1 MTVRLSYDSSGL
13 IEVEATTANDK
24 GGLVIKQNAP
34 GLTEAEI
41 AKRLKAMEKLKE
53 HPRDAEENTALL
65 ARIRRLYEM
74 ASGDDRTM
82 LSQILVRFEAAL
94 ADQDPQEIDRARG
107 EISRQ
112 LDAIDDYYVS

>member
-1 MTVRLSYDSSGL
+1 MTLRLSYDSSGL
-13 IEVEATTANDK
+13 IEVEATTKNDK

-34 GLTEAEI
+34 GLTDAEI
-41 AKRLKAMEKLKE
+41 AKRLKAMEKLKQ
-53 HPRDAEENTALL
+53 HPRDAEENIALL

-82 LSQILVRFEAAL
+82 LSQLMIRFEAIL
-94 ADQDPQEIDRARG
+94 ADQNPQEIERTRG